1 MFLKRFYDDGL
12 AQASWMI
19 GCAVTGEALV
29 VDPNRDVEQYLAA
42 AAAEKLRITHVTE
55 THIHAD
61 FVSGARELVRATAE
75 TAGNASGVGTA
86 AGKKQASSAKLYL
99 SAEGGADWQYAF
111 AKSDGVTLLHDGDV
125 IQVGN
130 IRVQAMHTPG
140 HTPEHLSFLVTDGA
154 VANTPMGN
162 ITGDFVFVGDVG
174 RPDLLERAAKVANT
188 MEDGARTLF
197 KSLERFRALDDW
209 VQVWP
214 GHGAGSAC
222 GKSLGAVPT
231 STVGYEKRFNWG
243 VGTTDEATFVSMVLA
258 GQPEPPAYFAEMKR
272 INRDG
277 PRVLGG
283 FPKPKRA
290 DLASF
295 ERALEGVGVGS
306 PTAGA
311 SARGPN
317 NKASVT
323 IVDTRTADEF
333 AKGHVPGTINIPIN
347 KSLSTWAGWLV
358 PYDVDIQLIAD
369 DEKSIERAVREL
381 TMIGLDR
388 VTAWYPGAIV
398 NEWAASAKGRTLG
411 TIAKTDSAA
420 LAPRVAAGEVTVL
433 DVRNRSEFEA
443 GHLPGALHIPVGY
456 LEERLAEIPR
466 DKPLVLHC
474 QGGGRSAIAASVL
487 QKLGVENAT
496 DLRGGYGA
504 WEKAGHPT
512 KREK

>member
-29 VDPNRDVEQYLAA
+29 VDPNRDVAQYLAA
-42 AAAEKLRITHVTE
+42 AAAEKLRIAHVTE

-61 FVSGARELVRATAE
+61 FVSGARELVRAA
-75 TAGNASGVGTA
+75 AGNTPAAPGNTA
-86 AGKKQASSAKLYL
+86 APKLYL
-99 SAEGGADWQYAF
+99 SAEGGADWQYRF
-111 AKSDGVTLLHDGDV
+111 AQSDGATLLHDGDV

-154 VANTPMGN
+154 VANTPMGI

-174 RPDLLERAAKVANT
+174 RPDLLEKAAKVANT
-188 MEDGARTLF
+188 MEAGARTLF
-197 KSLERFRALDDW
+197 ESLERFRELDDW

-283 FPKPKRA
+283 FPEPKRA

-295 ERALEGVGVGS
+295 EGALGGTDV
-306 PTAGA
+306 AM
-311 SARGPN
+311 
-317 NKASVT
+317 
-323 IVDTRTADEF
+323 VDTRTAEAF
-333 AKGHVPGTINIPIN
+333 AKGHVPGTINIPLN

-388 VTAWYPGAIV
+388 VTAWYPAAIV
-398 NEWAASAKGRTLG
+398 NQWAASAKGRTLG

-433 DVRNRSEFEA
+433 DVRNRAEFEA
-443 GHLPGALHIPVGY
+443 GHLPSALHIPVGY

-466 DKPLVLHC
+466 DKPIVLHC

-487 QKLGVENAT
+487 QKLGVTNAT

-504 WEKAGHPT
+504 WAKAGHPT
-512 KREK
+512 TRDE